1 MQFHTRDYSTMK
13 TMNEIKTIIHRQ
25 SANLKEKY
33 GLRVVGIF
41 GSYARGEQRS
51 ESDIDL
57 LVDILK
63 PISLLE
69 LVGAEIYLS
78 EILGV
83 KVELVPKRS
92 VREEARETIS
102 REAVAI

>member
-1 MQFHTRDYSTMK
+1 MK
-13 TMNEIKTIIHRQ
+13 TMNEIKTIIRRQ
-25 SANLKEKY
+25 SANLKENY

-57 LVDILK
+57 LVEILK

-83 KVELVPKRS
+83 QVELVPKRS

>member
-1 MQFHTRDYSTMK
+1 MK
-13 TMNEIKTIIHRQ
+13 TIKEIKTILHRQ
-25 SANLKEKY
+25 SAELKGKY
-33 GLRVVGIF
+33 GIKVVEIF
-41 GSYARGEQRS
+41 GSYARGEQQS
-51 ESDIDL
+51 GSDIDL
-57 LVDILK
+57 LIEICK

-69 LVGAEIYLS
+69 LVGAEMYLS

-92 VREEARETIS
+92 VREEARKTIS

>member
-1 MQFHTRDYSTMK
+1 
-13 TMNEIKTIIHRQ
+13 MNEIKTIIRRQ
-25 SANLKEKY
+25 SANLKKNY

-41 GSYARGEQRS
+41 GSYARGEQQS

-57 LVDILK
+57 LVEILK
-63 PISLLE
+63 PISILE

-83 KVELVPKRS
+83 KVELVPRRS

>member
-1 MQFHTRDYSTMK
+1 MK
-13 TMNEIKTIIHRQ
+13 TIKEIKTILHRQ
-25 SANLKEKY
+25 NAKLKEKY
-33 GLRVVGIF
+33 GLRVVEIF

-57 LVDILK
+57 LVEILK

-78 EILGV
+78 EILGI

-92 VREEARETIS
+92 VREETKKTIS

>member
-1 MQFHTRDYSTMK
+1 MK
-13 TMNEIKTIIHRQ
+13 TIKEIKTIICRKN
-25 SANLKEKY
+25 ADLKEKY
-33 GLRVVGIF
+33 GLRMVEIF
-41 GSYARGEQRS
+41 GSYARGEQQS

-57 LVDILK
+57 LVEILK

-69 LVGAEIYLS
+69 LVGAEMYLS

-92 VREEARETIS
+92 VKEEARKTIS

>member
-1 MQFHTRDYSTMK
+1 MK
-13 TMNEIKTIIHRQ
+13 TMNEIKAIINRQ
-25 SANLKEKY
+25 NTNLKEKY
-33 GLRVVGIF
+33 GLRVVEIF